1 VGQARPTVERREL
14 GRVLRRLREGMGRS
28 QQVAA
33 DAIGKARTKIISVE
47 DGSGTI
53 TAEAL
58 EALLDY
64 YEVHGADRRAML
76 DLGLRARARPKRRLH
91 VDSLPEAYDRF
102 ALLEE
107 KATEVSSYDSGA
119 IPGALQSAEY
129 VRATFEE
136 CAGVWW
142 EDGSPEAQERLEFR
156 LRRLEKLWNSTEP
169 KQSCY
174 VLTEDALHA
183 DMGHRE
189 VMRGQLR
196 HLLGLLYQ
204 REDLAIRVLP
214 TNAYGNPVRG
224 GGGLLIF
231 GFGDQAAPVG
241 YSGAVLG
248 PSTYYDDPTDVATL
262 RRAFDRIWEISL
274 SERESRRLI
283 TELEEA

>member
-14 GRVLRRLREGMGRS
+14 GRALRGLRERMGRS

-47 DGSGTI
+47 DGTGTI

-64 YEVHGADRRAML
+64 YEVRSADRRAML

-91 VDSLPEAYDRF
+91 VDSLPEGYDRF
-102 ALLEE
+102 ALLEANANE
-107 KATEVSSYDSGA
+107 ISCYESGF

-129 VRATFEE
+129 VRAVFEE
-136 CAGVWW
+136 CYGIWW
-142 EDGSPEAQERLEFR
+142 QEGSPEIEDRLKFR
-156 LRRLEKLWNSTEP
+156 LRRLEKLWDSAEP
-169 KQSCY
+169 KQSRY
-174 VLTEDALHA
+174 VLTEHALHA
-183 DMGHRE
+183 NMGRPE

-196 HLLGLLYQ
+196 HLLSLLYQ
-204 REDLAIRVLP
+204 CEDLAIRVLP
-214 TNAYGNPVRG
+214 NGVYGNPIRG
-224 GGGLLIF
+224 GGLTIF

-248 PSTYYDDPTDVATL
+248 PSTYYDNPTDVATL
-262 RRAFDRIWEISL
+262 RRAFDRIWDFSL

-283 TELEEA
+283 TELEES